1 MDTPREVRDEDGLT
15 WSCLEALADPGD
27 GNVAVVC
34 TPSGGAQSVR
44 LALAPDWR
52 ASLDDAALLAEV
64 ARARG

>member
-1 MDTPREVRDEDGLT
+1 MDTPREVRDEEGLT

-44 LALAPDWR
+44 VELPPDWETGV
-52 ASLDDAALLAEV
+52 DDAALLGAIAEA
-64 ARARG
+64 AR